1 MENLN
6 DSRSFTDAKEPPY
19 SYITIIIMAFEN
31 SGNEMLSTFEIY
43 KIIMDMYPFYRRDE
57 ERHKNC
63 IRKTLSRNVDY
74 FVKNARTPDKPG
86 RGSIWSL
93 QPKSGNVSENGNRRK
108 CQREQKAHI
117 NDPVPDVKN
126 PENGN
131 SRLEREWKPNNF
143 NMVQSHLDK
152 DVALFITQMAH
163 KYQWTFCDERWI
175 PIPIDQDHFLGPLL
189 DNFNEGEMNK
199 NS

>member
-6 DSRSFTDAKEPPY
+6 ESRSFTDAKEPPY

-63 IRKTLSRNVDY
+63 IRKTLSRYVDY

-108 CQREQKAHI
+108 RQGNK
-117 NDPVPDVKN
+117 PVPDAKH
-126 PENGN
+126 PEN
-131 SRLEREWKPNNF
+131 
-143 NMVQSHLDK
+143 QSHK
-152 DVALFITQMAH
+152 EKYYNCAKSRYSNH
-163 KYQWTFCDERWI
+163 KFSS
-175 PIPIDQDHFLGPLL
+175 
-189 DNFNEGEMNK
+189 K
-199 NS
+199 

>member
-1 MENLN
+1 MEKFN

-63 IRKTLSRNVDY
+63 IRKTLSRYDDY

-108 CQREQKAHI
+108 RQGNK
-117 NDPVPDVKN
+117 PVPDAKH
-126 PENGN
+126 PEN
-131 SRLEREWKPNNF
+131 
-143 NMVQSHLDK
+143 QSHKETGIDL
-152 DVALFITQMAH
+152 ALFIKEMAH
-163 KYQWTFCDERWI
+163 KHQWTFCGEPWI
-175 PIPIDQDHFLGPLL
+175 PIPIVQDHFLGPLL
-189 DNFNEGEMNK
+189 DNFHEREMKK